1 MSSKGMEVMRLTA
14 QFEIGSWDEQP
25 FDEGDGL
32 AKLTHAVV
40 EKTYSG
46 DLDATSVTQWLMA
59 YQPDGT
65 AAFVGIERVRGA
77 FGGKSGSLV
86 LQHVGK
92 YADGAATAALTVLSG
107 TGDLAEAAGTGDFRA
122 DPAGSITIDLD

>member
-1 MSSKGMEVMRLTA
+1 
-14 QFEIGSWDEQP
+14 
-25 FDEGDGL
+25 
-32 AKLTHAVV
+32 
-40 EKTYSG
+40 
-46 DLDATSVTQWLMA
+46 
-59 YQPDGT
+59 
-65 AAFVGIERVRGA
+65 
-77 FGGKSGSLV
+77 V

>member
-1 MSSKGMEVMRLTA
+1 MRLTA

-46 DLDATSVTQWLMA
+46 DLEATSVTQWLMA

-65 AAFVGIERVRGA
+65 AAFVGIERLRGTL
-77 FGGKSGSLV
+77 GDKSGSLV

-122 DPAGSITIDLD
+122 DPAGSITLDLD

>member
-1 MSSKGMEVMRLTA
+1 MRLTA
-14 QFEIGSWDEQP
+14 QFEIKSWDEQP
-25 FDEGDGL
+25 FDEGADL

-46 DLDATSVTQWLMA
+46 DLEATSVTQWLMA

-65 AAFVGIERVRGA
+65 AAFVGIERLRGTL
-77 FGGKSGSLV
+77 GGKSGSLV

-107 TGDLAEAAGTGDFRA
+107 TSDLAEAAGTGDFRA
-122 DPAGSITIDLD
+122 DPAGSITLDLD

>member
-1 MSSKGMEVMRLTA
+1 MRLAA

-46 DLDATSVTQWLMA
+46 DLEATSVTQWLMA
-59 YQPDGT
+59 YQPDET
-65 AAFVGIERVRGA
+65 AAFVGIERIRGT

-86 LQHVGK
+86 LRHVGRF
-92 YADGAATAALTVLSG
+92 ADGAATAELTVLSG
-107 TGDLAEAAGTGDFRA
+107 TGDLIDAAGTGDFRA
-122 DPAGSITIDLD
+122 DPAGSITLELD